1 MGNGVNPDRELQL
14 ASTVARRLGASPS
27 PASLP
32 CPSLKRRERRAPDR
46 TASFSS
52 LQSRQDPRAEEPG
65 RTRGG
70 RLERSR
76 PRVVGF
82 QGPDGGPDPKI
93 LGGLQRVAGMRG

>member
-1 MGNGVNPDRELQL
+1 MGNGRNPDRELQL
-14 ASTVARRLGASPS
+14 ASTVARRLGAGPS

-32 CPSLKRRERRAPDR
+32 CPSLKRRKRRAPDR
-46 TASFSS
+46 TASLDSP
-52 LQSRQDPRAEEPG
+52 QSRQDPRAEEPG

-82 QGPDGGPDPKI
+82 QGPDGSPDSEI
-93 LGGLQRVAGMRG
+93 GAGFERVPGMRG